1 LCISEGAAGGEEVPM
16 GSLGCFSLYVG
27 LAALLTA
34 GGCLVSL
41 QLWRRPFR
49 TLRREVMRFSEDLF
63 QMADLQ
69 KDLYHR
75 ICRDLNG
82 IEERVLDLAVPSS
95 DGPLP
100 LERRHQVLTLAR
112 RGVDL
117 DEISR
122 RLNMPRGEAELIVR
136 LRKYVETRQP
146 PEHASGA
153 PKRQAGAP
161 S

>member
-1 LCISEGAAGGEEVPM
+1 M
-16 GSLGCFSLYVG
+16 GSLSYFSLYVG
-27 LAALLTA
+27 VAALLTA

-49 TLRREVMRFSEDLF
+49 TLRQEVMRFSEDLF

-69 KDLYHR
+69 KNLYHR
-75 ICRDLNG
+75 VCRDLNV
-82 IEERVLDLAVPSS
+82 IEERILDLAVPSS

-112 RGVDL
+112 KGADL
-117 DEISR
+117 QEISR
-122 RLNMPRGEAELIVR
+122 RLNMPTGEAELILR
-136 LRKYVETRQP
+136 LRKYMEAKQP
-146 PEHASGA
+146 LEQGSGA
-153 PKRQAGAP
+153 PKGHARAP

>member
-1 LCISEGAAGGEEVPM
+1 M
-16 GSLGCFSLYVG
+16 GSLSYFSLYLGMAV
-27 LAALLTA
+27 LLTA

-49 TLRREVMRFSEDLF
+49 ALRREVMRFSEGLL

-69 KDLYHR
+69 KDIYRR
-75 ICRDLNG
+75 ICHDLNG
-82 IEERVLDLAVPSS
+82 IEERVLDLAAPSS

-112 RGVDL
+112 NGVDL

-122 RLNMPRGEAELIVR
+122 RLNMPRGEAELILS
-136 LRKYVETRQP
+136 LRKYMEAKQP
-146 PEHASGA
+146 PEQARGA
-153 PKRQAGAP
+153 PKRSARAP

>member
-1 LCISEGAAGGEEVPM
+1 M
-16 GSLGCFSLYVG
+16 GSLSCFSLYVG
-27 LAALLTA
+27 VAALLTA

-41 QLWRRPFR
+41 RLWRRSFR

-69 KDLYHR
+69 KDIYHR

-82 IEERVLDLAVPSS
+82 LEERILDLAVPSS

-112 RGVDL
+112 KGADL
-117 DEISR
+117 GEISR
-122 RLNMPRGEAELIVR
+122 RLNMPTGEAELILR
-136 LRKYVETRQP
+136 LRKFMEAKQP
-146 PEHASGA
+146 PQQASGA
-153 PKRQAGAP
+153 PKGHTRAP